1 MCLKRKLDREELKV
15 LHLEVSD
22 SIGYILSIQSCT
34 ALRCCYQA
42 ASVMEPL
49 KANTTEMA
57 NIIEAGRS
65 LCHFE
70 NPSVQIPIFLLAT
83 SMFWNPKVIFHLLL
97 LLLLPLSLSSL
108 LHRNSTSGL
117 VFKGAKLMLLSPQT
131 SIHSQ
136 AAFQLHLKK
145 KTTTT
150 ISQIKIP
157 QILGR

>member
-1 MCLKRKLDREELKV
+1 MVREPLDILLCAPKFHDMLQYQTVMCLKRKLDREELKV

-70 NPSVQIPIFLLAT
+70 NPSVQIPTFLFAT
-83 SMFWNPKVIFHLLL
+83 SMF
-97 LLLLPLSLSSL
+97 
-108 LHRNSTSGL
+108 
-117 VFKGAKLMLLSPQT
+117 
-131 SIHSQ
+131 
-136 AAFQLHLKK
+136 
-145 KTTTT
+145 
-150 ISQIKIP
+150 
-157 QILGR
+157 